1 MRGVLVTAVICLGA
15 GLGVLFAFCHG
26 TTGMQFAY
34 PFSAA
39 SLHIDVT
46 TNGFPAVAGSVL
58 SALGAFLLIVATLI
72 ALIGM
77 GRSRAVGRTM
87 KRRENA
93 FEE

>member
-1 MRGVLVTAVICLGA
+1 MIAVFCLGG
-15 GLGVLFAFCHG
+15 GLGLLFAFCHG
-26 TTGMQFAY
+26 ATGMQFAF

-46 TNGFPAVAGSVL
+46 TTGLPAVAGCAL
-58 SALGAFLLIVATLI
+58 TALGAFLLIVATLI
-72 ALIGM
+72 ALVGM
-77 GRSRAVGRTM
+77 AQSRGDRRPI

>member
-1 MRGVLVTAVICLGA
+1 MRGVLVIAVICLGA

-26 TTGMQFAY
+26 ATGMQFAY

-46 TNGFPAVAGSVL
+46 TTGFPAVAGFAL
-58 SALGAFLLIVATLI
+58 TALGAFLLVVATVI

-77 GRSRAVGRTM
+77 GRSRVDRRPI
-87 KRRENA
+87 KRRESA